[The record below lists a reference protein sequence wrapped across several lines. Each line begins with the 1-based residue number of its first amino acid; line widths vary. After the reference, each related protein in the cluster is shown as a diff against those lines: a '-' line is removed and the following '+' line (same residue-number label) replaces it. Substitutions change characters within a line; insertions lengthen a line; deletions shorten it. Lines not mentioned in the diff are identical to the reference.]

1 MTIRTDYVLGD
12 IVDPD
17 DKNEENTELL
27 KCIAKGMTLEK
38 SLVSTGALNT
48 TGTSFADIDATNLTK
63 TVTCTADSIIVA
75 ILQGTFWNDTVGK
88 YVYLDFSIGG
98 ARLGDSNWGL
108 MYKLFGA
115 AGQAV
120 SNFNMIGIKQPGVGS
135 KIIRPQWKVDGGT
148 GRLSNG
154 ASPAADGLYSFY
166 VLKFEPTV

>member
-63 TVTCTADSIIVA
+63 TVTCTE
-75 ILQGTFWNDTVGK
+75 
-88 YVYLDFSIGG
+88 IGR
-98 ARLGDSNWGL
+98 AH
-108 MYKLFGA
+108 
-115 AGQAV
+115 V
-120 SNFNMIGIKQPGVGS
+120 
-135 KIIRPQWKVDGGT
+135 
-148 GRLSNG
+148 
-154 ASPAADGLYSFY
+154 
-166 VLKFEPTV
+166 